1 MSGSF
6 QIVSSHNAISN
17 VQCTKQPPKV
27 LSFCFKTLRP
37 SAKSRLLSSTIAYL
51 HKLIPFCCC
60 LFGNS
65 QILFLRSINCTSL
78 FKLIIQYLWV
88 QKSPAMLK
96 APEAA
101 TVSRSVRTQSK
112 RERERKDSDV
122 ILKHWNISAA
132 KVSVNTNHPL
142 NHYDPTYSISS
153 YGWNSL
159 SQYESVSSENSIIWM
174 LGIEKSPFLSSHLRK
189 WVYQY
194 VINYLFAN
202 KH

>member
-60 LFGNS
+60 LFENS
-65 QILFLRSINCTSL
+65 QILFLSSVNCTSL

-112 RERERKDSDV
+112 RERERERKDSDV

-142 NHYDPTYSISS
+142 NHYDPTYSISVHMAETLS
-153 YGWNSL
+153 ANMSL
-159 SQYESVSSENSIIWM
+159 
-174 LGIEKSPFLSSHLRK
+174 FLLK
-189 WVYQY
+189 IQ
-194 VINYLFAN
+194 
-202 KH
+202 